1 MFKTCSFYD
10 KMDFQKINPSGGTFQ
25 FPIQKKEFE
34 LQV

>member
-1 MFKTCSFYD
+1 MFNTCSFYN
-10 KMDFQKINPSGGTFQ
+10 KMDFQKINPSSTFQ